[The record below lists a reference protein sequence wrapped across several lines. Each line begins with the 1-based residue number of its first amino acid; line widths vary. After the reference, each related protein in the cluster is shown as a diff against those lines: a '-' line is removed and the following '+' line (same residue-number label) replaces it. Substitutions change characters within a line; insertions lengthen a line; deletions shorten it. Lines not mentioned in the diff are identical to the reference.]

1 MATRSK
7 DGISKKQFIEAC
19 QEMGSEKGIS
29 DESLLDA
36 LNESFRVTFA
46 KKIENEYKF
55 QNRVTKG
62 SKGKDKNAIKL
73 PDALIRTKIDLAKG
87 KVEVFHQW
95 EVVSEED
102 ITDDYLQIGLEEAKE
117 KNPKLKIG
125 DFYEEELDI
134 STLDLGDV
142 GRFMSCFKQKISK
155 AEKDALLDAFASKI
169 GTIVTGE
176 VDKADGHC
184 VIVDLGRTTATLFKA
199 DLIGDERFNQGDS
212 IKVYVEGIGKDDK
225 KGSLIKIS
233 RSCAGFLR
241 QLFQNEIHEIYDG
254 TVIIK
259 DIARIAGKRSKVA
272 VYSKDPNVDPSGACI
287 GTNGTRIQAIVSQ
300 LGNAKDNKEKI
311 DVITYN
317 SNIGLYVAELLKPG
331 KVLGMVICED
341 TKTIIVVCEN
351 ETSVQAIGFKGTN
364 AILARKLTGYKMEIL
379 DLDVANE
386 KGITTR
392 ADYKTLD
399 VFEVEAR
406 EDEKRRFRERQEEIL
421 KNRTTTDEEEI
432 NETFIDKDFDEDNI
446 DEIGFD
452 TAVEEIT
459 PEIPSETVETKEEV
473 TPEISSE
480 VETEETHVEEEKIEV
495 KVKEEPIYNDAPVY
509 KKEEEVIEHSEAK
522 TTITLE
528 SLEKSLEEEKKTKD
542 QKSFKKKFKK
552 EEKKQD
558 ESNEEISLK
567 PVQKMDIYT
576 DEELEE
582 LDAELDELDSYEE
595 EDYSDYDSD
604 DYYEDN

>member
-29 DESLLDA
+29 EESLLDA
-36 LNESFRVTFA
+36 LHESFRVTFA

-55 QNRVTKG
+55 QNKVSKS
-62 SKGKDKNAIKL
+62 SKGKDKNAVKL

-87 KVEVFHQW
+87 KVEVYHQW
-95 EVVSEED
+95 EVVAED
-102 ITDDYLQIGLEEAKE
+102 EITDDYLQIGLEDAQS

-134 STLDLGDV
+134 ASLDLGDV

-212 IKVYVEGIGKDDK
+212 IKVFVEGIGKDEK

-233 RSCAGFLR
+233 RSCPGFLR

-287 GTNGTRIQAIVSQ
+287 GTNGSRIQAIVSQ

-317 SNIGLYVAELLKPG
+317 SNLGLYVAELLKPG
-331 KVLGMVICED
+331 KVLGMAINEEIQ
-341 TKTIIVVCEN
+341 TIIVVCEN

-364 AILARKLTGYKMEIL
+364 AILARKLTGYKMDIL
-379 DLDVANE
+379 DLDIANE
-386 KGITTR
+386 RGITVLPN
-392 ADYKTLD
+392 YKTLD

-421 KNRTTTDEEEI
+421 KNRISTSEAETT
-432 NETFIDKDFDEDNI
+432 ETFIDKDLDDDNI
-446 DEIGFD
+446 DEIPFETIAD
-452 TAVEEIT
+452 EIVPEIT
-459 PEIPSETVETKEEV
+459 PIENEVQVEETIVETPV
-473 TPEISSE
+473 
-480 VETEETHVEEEKIEV
+480 EETIVPEVKEPV
-495 KVKEEPIYNDAPVY
+495 KVKEEPAYNNAPVY

-528 SLEKSLEEEKKTKD
+528 SLEKSLEEEKKTKE

-552 EEKKQD
+552 EEKKSD
-558 ESNEEISLK
+558 ESNDEISIK

>member
-36 LNESFRVTFA
+36 LHESFRVTFA

-62 SKGKDKNAIKL
+62 SKGKDKNAVKL

-87 KVEVFHQW
+87 KVEVYHQW
-95 EVVSEED
+95 EVVNEDD

-134 STLDLGDV
+134 ASLDLGDV

-155 AEKDALLDAFASKI
+155 AEKDALLEAFASKI

-212 IKVYVEGIGKDDK
+212 IKVFVEGIGKDDK

-233 RSCAGFLR
+233 RSCAGFLK

-287 GTNGTRIQAIVSQ
+287 GTNGSRIQSIVSQ

-399 VFEVEAR
+399 VFEIEAR

-421 KNRTTTDEEEI
+421 KNRTTTDDIETE
-432 NETFIDKDFDEDNI
+432 ETFIDKDFDEDTI
-446 DEIGFD
+446 DEIPFE
-452 TAVEEIT
+452 TVTEEVVTETPVEETI
-459 PEIPSETVETKEEV
+459 V
-473 TPEISSE
+473 
-480 VETEETHVEEEKIEV
+480 EETPVEETIVEETPVQEEKVEV
-495 KVKEEPIYNDAPVY
+495 KVKEEPTYNDAPVY

-528 SLEKSLEEEKKTKD
+528 SLEKSLEEEKKTKE

-552 EEKKQD
+552 EDKKSE
-558 ESNEEISLK
+558 ESIDEISIK

>member
-36 LNESFRVTFA
+36 LHESFRVTFA

-62 SKGKDKNAIKL
+62 SKGKDKNAVKL

-87 KVEVFHQW
+87 KVEVYHQW
-95 EVVSEED
+95 EVVNEDD

-134 STLDLGDV
+134 ASLDLGDV
-142 GRFMSCFKQKISK
+142 GRFMFCFKQKISK
-155 AEKDALLDAFASKI
+155 AEKDALLEAFASKI

-212 IKVYVEGIGKDDK
+212 IKVFVEGIGKDDK

-233 RSCAGFLR
+233 RSCAGFLK

-287 GTNGTRIQAIVSQ
+287 GTNGSRIQSIVSQ

-399 VFEVEAR
+399 VFEIEAR

-421 KNRTTTDEEEI
+421 KNRTTTDDIETE
-432 NETFIDKDFDEDNI
+432 ETFIDKDFDEDTI
-446 DEIGFD
+446 DEIPFE
-452 TAVEEIT
+452 TVTEEVVTETPVEETI
-459 PEIPSETVETKEEV
+459 V
-473 TPEISSE
+473 
-480 VETEETHVEEEKIEV
+480 EETPVEETIVEETPVQEEKVEV
-495 KVKEEPIYNDAPVY
+495 KVKEEPTYNDAPVY

-528 SLEKSLEEEKKTKD
+528 SLEKSLEEEKKTKE

-552 EEKKQD
+552 EDKKSE
-558 ESNEEISLK
+558 ESIDEISIK

>member
-1 MATRSK
+1 
-7 DGISKKQFIEAC
+7 
-19 QEMGSEKGIS
+19 
-29 DESLLDA
+29 
-36 LNESFRVTFA
+36 
-46 KKIENEYKF
+46 
-55 QNRVTKG
+55 
-62 SKGKDKNAIKL
+62 
-73 PDALIRTKIDLAKG
+73 
-87 KVEVFHQW
+87 
-95 EVVSEED
+95 
-102 ITDDYLQIGLEEAKE
+102 
-117 KNPKLKIG
+117 
-125 DFYEEELDI
+125 
-134 STLDLGDV
+134 
-142 GRFMSCFKQKISK
+142 MSCFKQKISK

-169 GTIVTGE
+169 GTIITGE

-212 IKVYVEGIGKDDK
+212 IKVYVEGIGKDEK

-233 RSCAGFLR
+233 RSCPGFLR

-317 SNIGLYVAELLKPG
+317 SNLGLYVAELLKPG
-331 KVLGMVICED
+331 KVLGMAINDE
-341 TKTIIVVCEN
+341 TQTIIVVCEN

-364 AILARKLTGYKMEIL
+364 AILARKLTGYKMDIL
-379 DLDVANE
+379 DLDAANE
-386 KGITTR
+386 KGLT
-392 ADYKTLD
+392 ALPNYKTLD

-406 EDEKRRFRERQEEIL
+406 EDEKRRFRERQEELL
-421 KNRTTTDEEEI
+421 KNRVATSEDEI
-432 NETFIDKDFDEDNI
+432 TETFIDKDFDEDNI
-446 DEIGFD
+446 DEIPFETVAD
-452 TAVEEIT
+452 EIVPEIT
-459 PEIPSETVETKEEV
+459 PVENEVQIEETVTETPVEETVAEEV
-473 TPEISSE
+473 KEP
-480 VETEETHVEEEKIEV
+480 V
-495 KVKEEPIYNDAPVY
+495 KVKEEPVYNDAPVY

-528 SLEKSLEEEKKTKD
+528 SLEKSLEEEKKSKE

-552 EEKKQD
+552 EEKKSD
-558 ESNEEISLK
+558 DSSEEISIK

-582 LDAELDELDSYEE
+582 LDAELDDLDSYEE